1 MGYQHLRADGSLAGL
16 PLGKVVCVGRNYAAH
31 AAELG
36 NEVPDEPILFIKPAT
51 SLVPFQED
59 IRIPPDRGEC
69 HFETE
74 VAILVGH
81 ELRFATVEQVATAI
95 AGIGI
100 GLDLTLR
107 NIQNQLKEQGH
118 PWERAKAFDGAC
130 PLSPF
135 SRPDAVADLADID
148 LRLEV
153 NGKLRQAGNSSQM
166 LFSIVDLLA
175 HVSHWFRLVPGDV
188 VLTGTPAGVGP
199 LAPGDCLRAEIAG
212 VCAWETRV
220 AG

>member
-16 PLGKVVCVGRNYAAH
+16 PVGKVVCVGRNYAAH

-36 NEVPDEPILFIKPAT
+36 NEVPEEPILFIKPAT
-51 SLVPFQED
+51 SLVPFQDE
-59 IRIPPDRGEC
+59 IHLPGGRGAC

-74 VAILVGH
+74 VAVLVGH
-81 ELRFATVEQVATAI
+81 ELEAATAAQVRPAI

-107 NIQNQLKEQGH
+107 DIQNRLKEKGH

-135 SRPDAVADLADID
+135 SRPDAVADLAAMD

-153 NGKLRQAGNSSQM
+153 NGEVRQQGNSGQM
-166 LFSIVDLLA
+166 LFPVVELIA
-175 HVSHWFRLVPGDV
+175 HISHWFRLVPGDV

-199 LAPGDCLRAEIAG
+199 LAPGDRLRAEIEG

-220 AG
+220 AA